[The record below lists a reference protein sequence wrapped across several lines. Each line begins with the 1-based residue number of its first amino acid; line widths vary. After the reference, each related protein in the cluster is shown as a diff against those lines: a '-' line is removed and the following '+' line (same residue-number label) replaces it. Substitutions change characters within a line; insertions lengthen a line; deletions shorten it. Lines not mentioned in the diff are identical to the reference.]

1 MNTNKRLYKSDDPVF
16 AGVCGGVAEYF
27 ELDPTLIRI
36 LAVIFVL
43 AGFGLPLLVYI
54 IAMLVMPKHSDD
66 YPSYI
71 DVKPAPAQSY
81 ASAAATSAASVAG
94 VNGGRGESANAGVA
108 AGVGVGAGTR
118 ADGSARGASGGT
130 GAGAAG
136 GGVGGATDGV
146 AGAAGTA
153 GTGDARTAGVATVTN
168 AVGGATATAGIPLG
182 GGMGTAKPVPG
193 SPFAEGSVPPQVAW
207 ASTEATAAPGRAY
220 TTCNPQ
226 AYDAADPTGSAATA
240 KRPWYSIRT
249 SVMLGILLVGVGLL
263 ALLGTFLDISI
274 WRFWPMVIIVMGFM
288 MLCTPGPRGWSLSRA
303 GHAILTITVGFALQL
318 WMLGVIVSTVF
329 LFTFLNLWPILLV
342 VAGLSIIGGATRQS
356 VFGLFGSLLVS
367 AALLFGIWS
376 FGQISIP
383 LSFNGP
389 GALDFQI
396 TVPTPPP
403 DFLASQ
409 DAVWPFGR

>member
-54 IAMLVMPKHSDD
+54 IAMMVMPKHSDD
-66 YPSYI
+66 YSEYI

-81 ASAAATSAASVAG
+81 ASATVTNTASMAG
-94 VNGGRGESANAGVA
+94 VNGGMGESANESANAGVA
-108 AGVGVGAGTR
+108 AGVGTGAGT
-118 ADGSARGASGGT
+118 GAN
-130 GAGAAG
+130 
-136 GGVGGATDGV
+136 GV
-146 AGAAGTA
+146 AGATA
-153 GTGDARTAGVATVTN
+153 GGVAGVAGIGSTGTAGVANATQ
-168 AVGGATATAGIPLG
+168 AVGGATATAGVPIG
-182 GGMGTAKPVPG
+182 AAAGVAGTTQG
-193 SPFAEGSVPPQVAW
+193 SPFAEGSVPPHVAW
-207 ASTEATAAPGRAY
+207 ASTEATATPGRAY
-220 TTCNPQ
+220 TTCSPQ
-226 AYDAADPTGSAATA
+226 AYDAADPSGQAAKA

-274 WRFWPMVIIVMGFM
+274 WRFWPMIIIVMGFV

-318 WMLGVIVSTVF
+318 WMLGIIASTVF

-342 VAGLSIIGGATRQS
+342 VVGLSIIGGATRQS

-383 LSFNGP
+383 LSFDGP
-389 GALDFQI
+389 GAFDFQI

-409 DAVWPFGR
+409 NDVWPFGR

>member
-54 IAMLVMPKHSDD
+54 IAMIVMPKRSDD
-66 YPSYI
+66 YSAYI
-71 DVKPAPAQSY
+71 DVKPAPGQSY
-81 ASAAATSAASVAG
+81 ASAPAADTTSMRGANGNAQVGAAAGVSGSGGGVASVADTVSG
-94 VNGGRGESANAGVA
+94 ATVA
-108 AGVGVGAGTR
+108 A
-118 ADGSARGASGGT
+118 SAP
-130 GAGAAG
+130 
-136 GGVGGATDGV
+136 ATSV
-146 AGAAGTA
+146 AGTA
-153 GTGDARTAGVATVTN
+153 QSG
-168 AVGGATATAGIPLG
+168 
-182 GGMGTAKPVPG
+182 
-193 SPFAEGSVPPQVAW
+193 PFGEGSASCHTAW
-207 ASTEATAAPGRAY
+207 ASTEAAATPGRAY

-226 AYDAADPTGSAATA
+226 AYDAADPSSQTGTA

-274 WRFWPMVIIVMGFM
+274 WRFWPMIIVVMGFV
-288 MLCTPGPRGWSLSRA
+288 MLCTPGPHGWSLSRA

-318 WMLGVIVSTVF
+318 WMLGIIASNVF
-329 LFTFLNLWPILLV
+329 LLTFLSLWPILLV
-342 VAGLSIIGGATRQS
+342 VVGLSIIGGATRQS

-367 AALLFGIWS
+367 AALLLGIWS

-383 LSFNGP
+383 LRFDGP
-389 GALDFQI
+389 GAFDFQI

-409 DAVWPFGR
+409 NDVWPFGR